1 MATVSLLSVV
11 LSDDEFKNLND
22 TIKFKLEEVL
32 KKHENDFSQLNIK
45 LAKLQTQSEQQCFEL
60 DSQLQQLQDQGK
72 KEEILIQELTD
83 AKAKVDADLISSQEQ
98 LKLVSSKLALL
109 EASHQEWSK
118 EKESLLEE
126 KENLNSLL
134 SRRNDDLDRL
144 TGELKSLTDQLVHA
158 NKEKSEALIKT
169 EELNSQQLALEYKEK
184 RLNQERELI
193 VRQQRLL
200 QDELES
206 RTKEVMMIR
215 REKTSKVLELQ
226 SDVSEKI
233 EELRIAQKSIGELTA
248 TIEGHERHIK
258 ELNDKVK
265 ELGETEMKMSE
276 NHRNELR
283 SQMRLCE
290 LYKASSE
297 DAQAKADELT
307 KTTEELQRL
316 LRDASAR
323 FGNLETESKA
333 QIDHLKDQL
342 EKSSESNIEL
352 KKELECANNLLDP
365 SKSRL
370 MTAEN
375 IEAMSP
381 SAAAASRLLKSGM
394 TLTQIYS
401 QYVSVSEQM
410 LFKEEENKKL
420 NSYIDQI
427 LQELEDRAPT
437 IARQREDHEKSIE
450 MVANLTRQLDLA
462 VQEAETE
469 KENALEARRML
480 GQAQR
485 NSQRFEK
492 QVADLSKQVC
502 LLIRE
507 TEELRGNRLREE
519 PVDDDQVSSSE
530 GSAAAV
536 ISRHLVTFRDVEEL
550 QQKNQM
556 LLTALREVTE
566 KQDAAEQGEIDTKT
580 AKIQQALENAL
591 SEVDHLR
598 DTRRRHE
605 ELMESVIQ
613 QRDMYRILLQ
623 EAGLGDSRSP
633 AKFRNVVTSTPAP
646 IRQEST
652 RSGDIEVQ
660 LNESKLRLEEQ
671 EMKLQNVIKEKKE
684 RETALGSQIQ
694 ALQDQLAE
702 LRDQNVRLSTHKEY
716 ADAKEKLLQG
726 NFDSCKK
733 QLNALEDKNKIYAC
747 TVAKHEQSIAILRD
761 EAMNAQQRLARAEVN
776 ISMLQEEKQLLKDA
790 EQSLLV
796 ERNALL
802 SERRSQS
809 LLHANLESIKLNLER
824 GESETHMRLQNTVK
838 SLEEQIELLRKK
850 LDLEEQRYRETV
862 KSFEDK
868 ILADQVLLKAAEG
881 RAANAEAQLVV
892 ARERLTAA
900 ESRAGLTS
908 PTRKGQVTRL
918 LSTAP
923 TSGDVATDSDLV
935 GDLRAQLAEA
945 RMETSKYQEQLELV
959 RQQSEQYR
967 SIADSMEEQLNKSN
981 IAGLAFKQETEQ
993 HLAKL
998 NEERSELAR
1007 NLQETL
1013 DKLKTL
1019 EEGAAQLGRATA
1031 HQSEEVSNRIIQLEA
1046 NLASLT
1052 DQVRLAEESEAKARQ
1067 EALDQ
1072 VKHAKEAQEKYERE
1086 LMQHAADVE
1095 QLNAIRE
1102 QVEQSRS
1109 QLSLLQQTSARL
1121 EAELA
1126 SGRTSWQAQKEMLEK
1141 EASEKARRC
1150 SDLDKQVDVM
1160 QQQIVTLSSRMAAA
1174 TRCQEIA
1181 VRTQSGDDANTSLNT
1196 STSEEDLRSTD
1207 QLLELVRFLRREK
1220 EIAISR
1226 SEVQEAETQR
1236 LKTQLEQAERNLS
1249 EAQANLHQERERS
1262 ATSALTSEK
1271 HTEML
1276 RRLETLNALTDSN
1289 RLLRDERGGLVSRV
1303 EELTVKVSALEAELE
1318 PLRANNNESASR
1330 LEELSAE
1337 NATLRKQV
1345 VAWRTRTNA
1354 LQERAGRATAD
1365 EIKKL
1370 QSDKELAQKQ
1380 LEQIQKQVEQM
1391 KEAQAKTANQL
1402 TETQR
1407 VNTQLVT
1414 AQQKLQ
1420 EEARLAKEESQKA
1433 QSEMTTALAKRDE
1446 ETAKAADQANQL
1458 RRIARKYKTQY
1469 EELKVTHDK
1478 LVSDKE
1484 ASASTTAESA
1494 TAAPVQEEA
1503 TSAATTE
1510 AATAAATAAG
1520 LATRIQELEE
1530 QIVQMTTELEQIKQ
1544 ENQAMR
1550 LKDEKA
1556 TNVLKTTRQK
1566 LASLPNLIKE
1576 KETLVAQLEE
1586 ARGKIE
1592 SLEQSSEELNVRS
1605 AALRSQLEG
1614 RLSRLERENSEL
1626 LASKQALE
1634 TELESLKQRI
1644 PVLQRQVE
1652 AYQKQLVLVQQ
1663 RQQKQQVQ
1671 QTTQQVPNKPPTTE
1685 KTVSENPP
1693 TANIKPM
1700 ASGTAV
1706 TPQRPPVSSSPGQV
1720 TSGPSQVHR
1729 TTPTASIRPMAM
1741 TTRTLA
1747 VQPTSVA
1754 VSPMAPPPIA
1764 IAPPTPVV
1772 QSTPTVSQEE
1782 PVAGPSFIPGGDE
1795 GPASSGEDRSKKRAR
1810 ATEESPSN
1818 DDTSVK
1824 RTRLSEQTEEEV
1836 EVIDLQ
1842 DEPAEES
1849 AEDYATR
1856 AGEMELVIEY
1866 EEQPQED
1873 HEVEEEEVEE
1883 GLIESEEE
1891 EMVETVDPEE
1901 EEQEEE
1907 CDEIV
1912 VEEQREDVEEQTQPE
1927 QDSEAV
1933 LTIVEEETVSV
1944 TVQEPV
1950 EEAVVQQQVP
1960 AEDVESEAF
1969 VPVNT
1974 NEAASSDV
1982 SQATIRPPPREDRL
1996 PSFGRNT
2003 LAFEDVG
2010 DDGIVPSTPV
2020 LLRPRTND
2028 GFAEAVSSPQVNTRF
2043 VFGTVPELSISAG
2056 TSHINAPSHLE
2067 SQGMEDTRMDLSQ
2080 LEENSGRSV
2089 PSTPLQA
2096 SPHDEL
2102 PALNQGEDTSVVP
2115 SGNAE
2120 EQGDFE
2126 GGPDLE
2132 SDAAAEIDLLG
2143 EDDQDTAENEQSTSQ
2158 VEQDPVPLTTTE
2170 DDSLSEAPEVSTIQS
2185 AEGSSQS
2192 TTTQA
2197 SPSPSVS
2204 SPSARGVM
2212 TRRPSMAG
2220 FPRGRGMSR
2229 EDSRLSAAQNTNRP
2243 VPITWTPNPAQPAYT
2258 PNPARVFRRVP
2269 TVVTSPA
2276 PSAPAVITE
2285 PSVVATASPVPPLMR
2300 GRGAT
2305 RGRTRSRAPRR
2316 M

>member
-32 KKHENDFSQLNIK
+32 KKHENDFNQLNIK

-72 KEEILIQELTD
+72 KEEKHIQELTD
-83 AKAKVDADLISSQEQ
+83 AKAKVDADLTSSQEQ
-98 LKLVSSKLALL
+98 LRLVSAKLALL

-226 SDVSEKI
+226 ADVSEKI
-233 EELRIAQKSIGELTA
+233 EELRIAHKSIGELTA
-248 TIEGHERHIK
+248 TIEGHEKHIK

-307 KTTEELQRL
+307 KATEELQRL
-316 LRDASAR
+316 LRDASVR
-323 FGNLETESKA
+323 FGKLETDSKA
-333 QIDHLKDQL
+333 QIDQLKDQL
-342 EKSSESNIEL
+342 EKSSESNMEL
-352 KKELECANNLLDP
+352 KKELERANNLLDP

-469 KENALEARRML
+469 KENALEARRVL

-507 TEELRGNRLREE
+507 VEELRGNRLREE

-530 GSAAAV
+530 GSAASV

-566 KQDAAEQGEIDTKT
+566 KQDAAEQGEIDIKT

-591 SEVDHLR
+591 SEVEHLR

-613 QRDMYRILLQ
+613 QRDMYSTLLQ

-633 AKFRNVVTSTPAP
+633 SKFRNVVASTPAP
-646 IRQEST
+646 VRQEST
-652 RSGDIEVQ
+652 RSGDTETQ
-660 LNESKLRLEEQ
+660 LNETKQRLEEQ

-684 RETALGSQIQ
+684 RETALESQIQ
-694 ALQDQLAE
+694 TLQDQLTE
-702 LRDQNVRLSTHKEY
+702 LRAQNVRLSTHKEY

-726 NFDSCKK
+726 NLDSCKK

-761 EAMNAQQRLARAEVN
+761 EAMNAQQQLARAEVT

-790 EQSLLV
+790 EQRLLV

-824 GESETHMRLQNTVK
+824 GESETHMRLQNTVT
-838 SLEEQIELLRKK
+838 SLEQQIELLRKK

-868 ILADQVLLKAAEG
+868 ILADQALLKAAEG
-881 RAANAEAQLVV
+881 KAANAEAQLVV
-892 ARERLTAA
+892 ARERLAAA
-900 ESRAGLTS
+900 ESRTGLTS

-918 LSTAP
+918 LSTTP

-967 SIADSMEEQLNKSN
+967 SIADSMEEQLTKSN
-981 IAGLAFKQETEQ
+981 VASLAFKQETEQ
-993 HLAKL
+993 LLAKL

-1007 NLQETL
+1007 NLQETQ
-1013 DKLKTL
+1013 DKLKAL

-1031 HQSEEVSNRIIQLEA
+1031 HQSEEVSNRITQLEA
-1046 NLASLT
+1046 NVASLT

-1067 EALDQ
+1067 ESLDQ
-1072 VKHAKEAQEKYERE
+1072 VKHAKDAQEKYERE

-1095 QLNAIRE
+1095 QLNAVRE
-1102 QVEQSRS
+1102 RVEQSRS
-1109 QLSLLQQTSARL
+1109 QLALLQQTSARL

-1126 SGRTSWQAQKEMLEK
+1126 TGRSSWQAQKEMLEK

-1181 VRTQSGDDANTSLNT
+1181 VKTQSGEDGNTSLNT
-1196 STSEEDLRSTD
+1196 STSEEDVRSTD

-1236 LKTQLEQAERNLS
+1236 LKTQLEQAERNLN
-1249 EAQANLHQERERS
+1249 EAQTNLQQERERS

-1318 PLRANNNESASR
+1318 PLRSNNHDSASR

-1370 QSDKELAQKQ
+1370 QSDKELVQKQ

-1391 KEAQAKTANQL
+1391 KEAQTKTANQL

-1484 ASASTTAESA
+1484 ASASAESA
-1494 TAAPVQEEA
+1494 PAQDEA

-1510 AATAAATAAG
+1510 AATAAAAG
-1520 LATRIQELEE
+1520 QATKIQELEE
-1530 QIVQMTTELEQIKQ
+1530 QIAQMAAELEKIKQ
-1544 ENQAMR
+1544 DNEAMR

-1566 LASLPNLIKE
+1566 LASLPTLIKE

-1586 ARGKIE
+1586 ARAKIE

-1634 TELESLKQRI
+1634 TELEALKQRI
-1644 PVLQRQVE
+1644 PVLQRHIE
-1652 AYQKQLVLVQQ
+1652 AYQKQLVLFQQ

-1720 TSGPSQVHR
+1720 ASGPNQVHR

-1741 TTRTLA
+1741 TTRTMA
-1747 VQPTSVA
+1747 VPPTSVA

-1764 IAPPTPVV
+1764 IAPPNPVV
-1772 QSTPTVSQEE
+1772 PTTPPVNQEE
-1782 PVAGPSFIPGGDE
+1782 PVAGPSFIHGGDE
-1795 GPASSGEDRSKKRAR
+1795 GPSSSGEDRSKKRAR
-1810 ATEESPSN
+1810 TTEESPSN
-1818 DDTSVK
+1818 EDTSVK

-1842 DEPAEES
+1842 EEPAEES

-1856 AGEMELVIEY
+1856 TGEMELVIEY

-1901 EEQEEE
+1901 EDQEEE

-1912 VEEQREDVEEQTQPE
+1912 VEEQREDVEEPTQPE
-1927 QDSEAV
+1927 QESEAV
-1933 LTIVEEETVSV
+1933 LTITEEETVSV

-1950 EEAVVQQQVP
+1950 EEAVVQQVP

-2043 VFGTVPELSISAG
+2043 VFGTVPELSAG
-2056 TSHINAPSHLE
+2056 TSHSNAPSHLE

-2089 PSTPLQA
+2089 PSTPLQV

-2102 PALNQGEDTSVVP
+2102 PAVNQGEEASVVP
-2115 SGNAE
+2115 AGNTE

-2132 SDAAAEIDLLG
+2132 GDAAAEIDLLG
-2143 EDDQDTAENEQSTSQ
+2143 EDDQDTADNEQSTSQ
-2158 VEQDPVPLTTTE
+2158 VGQDPVPSTTTE
-2170 DDSLSEAPEVSTIQS
+2170 DDSLSEASEVSNIQS
-2185 AEGSSQS
+2185 AEGSSQPM
-2192 TTTQA
+2192 TTQA
-2197 SPSPSVS
+2197 SPTSSTS
-2204 SPSARGVM
+2204 SPSARGVL
-2212 TRRPSMAG
+2212 TRRASMAG
-2220 FPRGRGMSR
+2220 FPRGRGVNR

-2269 TVVTSPA
+2269 TASTSPA
-2276 PSAPAVITE
+2276 PGAPAVITE
-2285 PSVVATASPVPPLMR
+2285 LSAVATTSPVPPVMR

-2305 RGRTRSRAPRR
+2305 RGRPRSRAPRR

>member
-32 KKHENDFSQLNIK
+32 KKHENDFNQLNIK

-72 KEEILIQELTD
+72 KEEKLIQELTD
-83 AKAKVDADLISSQEQ
+83 AKAKVDADLLSSQEQ

-109 EASHQEWSK
+109 ETSHQEWSK

-226 SDVSEKI
+226 ADVSEKI
-233 EELRIAQKSIGELTA
+233 EELRIAQKTIGELTA
-248 TIEGHERHIK
+248 TIEGHEKHIK

-333 QIDHLKDQL
+333 QIDQLKDQL
-342 EKSSESNIEL
+342 EKSSESNMEL
-352 KKELECANNLLDP
+352 KKELERANNLLDP

-507 TEELRGNRLREE
+507 IEELRGNRLREE

-591 SEVDHLR
+591 SEVEHLR

-633 AKFRNVVTSTPAP
+633 TKFRNVVASTPAP
-646 IRQEST
+646 VRQDST
-652 RSGDIEVQ
+652 RSGDIEAQ
-660 LNESKLRLEEQ
+660 LNESKQRLEEH
-671 EMKLQNVIKEKKE
+671 EMKLQNITKEKKE
-684 RETALGSQIQ
+684 RETALESQIQ
-694 ALQDQLAE
+694 TLQGQLAE
-702 LRDQNVRLSTHKEY
+702 LRAQNIRLSTHKEY

-726 NFDSCKK
+726 NLDSCKK

-824 GESETHMRLQNTVK
+824 GESETHMRLQNTVTC
-838 SLEEQIELLRKK
+838 LEQQIELLRKK

-868 ILADQVLLKAAEG
+868 ILADQALLKAAEG
-881 RAANAEAQLVV
+881 KAANAEAQLVV
-892 ARERLTAA
+892 AKERLAAA

-923 TSGDVATDSDLV
+923 TSGDVTADSDLV

-945 RMETSKYQEQLELV
+945 RTETSKYQEQLELV

-981 IAGLAFKQETEQ
+981 VASLAFKQETEQ

-1031 HQSEEVSNRIIQLEA
+1031 HQSEEVSNRITQLEA
-1046 NLASLT
+1046 SLASLT
-1052 DQVRLAEESEAKARQ
+1052 DQVKLAEESEAKARQ

-1095 QLNAIRE
+1095 QLNAVRE
-1102 QVEQSRS
+1102 QVEQSRT
-1109 QLSLLQQTSARL
+1109 QLALLQQTSARL

-1126 SGRTSWQAQKEMLEK
+1126 SGRSSWQAQKEMLEK

-1181 VRTQSGDDANTSLNT
+1181 VRTQSGEDANTSLNT

-1236 LKTQLEQAERNLS
+1236 LKTQLEQAERSLS
-1249 EAQANLHQERERS
+1249 EAQTNLQQERERS

-1303 EELTVKVSALEAELE
+1303 EELTVKVSALESELE
-1318 PLRANNNESASR
+1318 PLRATNHESASR

-1370 QSDKELAQKQ
+1370 QSDKELVQKQ

-1420 EEARLAKEESQKA
+1420 EEARVAKEESQKA

-1484 ASASTTAESA
+1484 ASASATGESA
-1494 TAAPVQEEA
+1494 SVTPAQEEA
-1503 TSAATTE
+1503 TSATTE
-1510 AATAAATAAG
+1510 AATAAAAG
-1520 LATRIQELEE
+1520 QATKIQELEE
-1530 QIVQMTTELEQIKQ
+1530 QIAQLTTELEQIKQ

-1566 LASLPNLIKE
+1566 LASLPTLIKE
-1576 KETLVAQLEE
+1576 KEALVAQLEE
-1586 ARGKIE
+1586 ARAKIE

-1614 RLSRLERENSEL
+1614 RLNRLERENSEL

-1634 TELESLKQRI
+1634 AELESLKQRI

-1652 AYQKQLVLVQQ
+1652 AYQKQLVLLQQ

-1671 QTTQQVPNKPPTTE
+1671 QTAQQVPNKPPTTE

-1772 QSTPTVSQEE
+1772 QSTPAVSQEE
-1782 PVAGPSFIPGGDE
+1782 PVAGPSFIHGGDE
-1795 GPASSGEDRSKKRAR
+1795 SPAPSGEDRSKKRAR
-1810 ATEESPSN
+1810 TTEESPSTE
-1818 DDTSVK
+1818 DTSVK
-1824 RTRLSEQTEEEV
+1824 RTRLSEQTEEEA

-1842 DEPAEES
+1842 EEPAEES

-1856 AGEMELVIEY
+1856 TGEMELVIEY

-1891 EMVETVDPEE
+1891 EMVETVEPEE
-1901 EEQEEE
+1901 EDQEEE

-1927 QDSEAV
+1927 QDTEV
-1933 LTIVEEETVSV
+1933 VVTIAEEQETVLV
-1944 TVQEPV
+1944 TIQEPV
-1950 EEAVVQQQVP
+1950 EEAVVEQQAP

-2043 VFGTVPELSISAG
+2043 VFGTVPELSMSAG

-2089 PSTPLQA
+2089 PSTPLQV

-2143 EDDQDTAENEQSTSQ
+2143 EDDQDTADNEQSTSQ
-2158 VEQDPVPLTTTE
+2158 VGQDPVPLTTTE
-2170 DDSLSEAPEVSTIQS
+2170 DDSLSETPEVSIVQS
-2185 AEGSSQS
+2185 AEVSNQP

-2197 SPSPSVS
+2197 SPTPAAS
-2204 SPSARGVM
+2204 SPSTTRGAM
-2212 TRRPSMAG
+2212 TRRASMAG

-2229 EDSRLSAAQNTNRP
+2229 EDSRLSAAPNTNRP
-2243 VPITWTPNPAQPAYT
+2243 VPITWTPSPAQPAYT

-2269 TVVTSPA
+2269 AAGTSPA
-2276 PSAPAVITE
+2276 PVTPAVITE
-2285 PSVVATASPVPPLMR
+2285 PSVVATASPVPSLMR